1 MFPWGIDAGGYHTW
15 AVAQLGASVPLPS
28 QNPRL
33 VAIVLGVSM
42 PVAIVLGRSLGLAQV
57 FPSLPKTQRLVAIV
71 LGVSRPVANAH
82 GVSMPVAI
90 VVARLDA
97 GDPLPSHG
105 VLMPV
110 AIVLGRS
117 LSLAQVF
124 PSLLGGW

>member
-33 VAIVLGVSM
+33 VAIVL
-42 PVAIVLGRSLGLAQV
+42 
-57 FPSLPKTQRLVAIV
+57 
-71 LGVSRPVANAH
+71 